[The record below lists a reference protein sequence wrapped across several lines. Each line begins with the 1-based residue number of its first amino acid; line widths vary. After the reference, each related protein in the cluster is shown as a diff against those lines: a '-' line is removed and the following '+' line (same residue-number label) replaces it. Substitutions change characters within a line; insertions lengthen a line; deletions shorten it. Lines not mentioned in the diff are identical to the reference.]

1 MRAMLYVL
9 ALLAVSATVVSAQ
22 TEISIYG
29 GSQYVNSSKITGN
42 DPGGAG
48 TFNFTGGWDNA
59 SRTLPSQYGVRVTWW
74 QSGATGWGLDFN
86 HSPIRADDSTLAANG
101 LSALEFSGGLNLLTL
116 NAYRRWLDTGILTP
130 YIGAGVGVMVPG
142 VEYQSSG
149 PRTSNV
155 QLTGPAVQWIAGAS
169 YPVSERVSVFGEY
182 KGSYS
187 VNRADLLG
195 SGSLRAN
202 ILNSTVNVGVSLG
215 F

>member
-9 ALLAVSATVVSAQ
+9 ALLAISVTAVSAQ

-29 GSQYVNSSKITGN
+29 GPQYVSASKITGN
-42 DPGGAG
+42 DPSGVGA
-48 TFNFTGGWDNA
+48 FDFTGGWDNA
-59 SRTLPSQYGVRVTWW
+59 SLVLPPQYGVRVTWW
-74 QSGATGWGLDFN
+74 RTGASGWGLDFN

-116 NAYRRWLDTGILTP
+116 NAYRRWQDAGILTP
-130 YIGAGVGVMVPG
+130 YIGAGVGVAMPQ

-149 PRTSNV
+149 AHTFDV
-155 QLTGPAVQWIAGAS
+155 QLTGPAVQWLAGAS
-169 YPVSERVSVFGEY
+169 YPISDRVSVFGEY

-187 VNRADLLG
+187 VNKADLLG
-195 SGSLRAN
+195 GGSLWAN